1 MADSH
6 YAQYEH
12 ALLSANS
19 SQPPQQQH
27 QSRRAVFA
35 RLTQPFVGTSR
46 PPSSS
51 GNNSGLTG
59 AGGGSGPTSV
69 TNAPNLTVPRN
80 LRYNL
85 GSAILALSTNDED
98 RIVVAG
104 REILR
109 VLRVGTNEITEEANL
124 RLPGEQKRHF
134 QYDVKWGTIH
144 QKNIIATAGTNGTIC
159 LYDVKQGKLD
169 RMLREHVRQVHRL
182 AFNQANGN
190 LLLSAS
196 QDGTIKLWDL
206 RENKSRFTFVG
217 KSDAVRDVQF
227 NAANATEFAAAFDSG
242 AIQRWDYRKESI
254 YERKI
259 NAHNGP
265 AFTVDWHPDGR
276 HCASGGR
283 DRTVKIWDFNAD
295 PRRKPKHELTT
306 MASVSRIAW
315 RPSRNNKNDTTQLA
329 TCAINNDH
337 RMQLWD
343 FKRPYIPSRIMD
355 VHDNATTGILW
366 KDEDILWSCAKDCT
380 LVQTY
385 VPSAPQPI
393 DSLTHSAISWAPDG
407 EFTFAGQRRA
417 RSRFHTVGGRAD
429 FDEDTLREDRRSHG
443 RSSSFRSSRP
453 SLNALNVFDTTL
465 DKFMPSQSAARVSI
479 PSLFDKEAF
488 VYFAEKY
495 IIDLD
500 GVAGGKK
507 MTLLQ
512 ACDWNARVA
521 FRAQNHRTATTW
533 KMIQKIIA
541 SEDEEAAEKR
551 KFQRAESVSS
561 AQHPT
566 GLVARRALGLGGDN
580 SASASGGATPLA
592 PPSPASAPTPTPA
605 KHESMGEQLLRLPPS
620 AFGRSPSSSTISTDG
635 EEYAVTEKV
644 VPALAPIHPD
654 SDAPNVSPS
663 SSKVRPNLTVD
674 TGASN
679 HTKAHDMGTSAQP
692 GGESKANANGSAH
705 HSIDEN
711 HNLPLFTATSERSD
725 PLGVHSPAQK
735 GTAHVDINNP
745 ANAKSNGKND
755 QSTSHPYSATTHTDT
770 SFNGSQSLQR
780 QFSLVSEQTSS
791 SYGVLESTRSDMSD
805 SESPNHANTTHPNIS
820 NNSLPPITEEM
831 NASTILSPYSA
842 QQPQSV
848 PQLRMPVPSTQTSVS
863 TADDE
868 KPWSSRH
875 MVEQFLAY
883 STETGDVQT
892 AAVLIL
898 LLHRRMLFSAHI
910 VEEVLDGY
918 LSLLTQ
924 MRYFSVAA
932 LVRKLA
938 PSEVVRMSGQ
948 FNVDV
953 DLSCGEC
960 GRAVGGRGGGWCM
973 KCAGRGGAAC
983 VICGELGKERRW
995 TVCGVCGHGGCEG
1008 CLRGWF
1014 VGEDA
1019 EREEGMERCPAVGCG
1034 CACLP
1039 R

>member
-1 MADSH
+1 
-6 YAQYEH
+6 
-12 ALLSANS
+12 
-19 SQPPQQQH
+19 
-27 QSRRAVFA
+27 
-35 RLTQPFVGTSR
+35 
-46 PPSSS
+46 
-51 GNNSGLTG
+51 
-59 AGGGSGPTSV
+59 
-69 TNAPNLTVPRN
+69 VPRN

-85 GSAILALSTNDED
+85 GSAILALSAGDED

-159 LYDVKQGKLD
+159 LYDVKQGRLD
-169 RMLREHVRQVHRL
+169 RVFREHGRQVHRL

-242 AIQRWDYRKESI
+242 AIQVSGCDLTSGAFGVSELTSQQRWDYRKESI

-283 DRTVKIWDFNAD
+283 DRTVRIWDFNAD

-329 TCAINNDH
+329 TCAINTDH
-337 RMQLWD
+337 RMLLWD

-366 KDEDILWSCAKDCT
+366 KDEDVLWSCAKDST

-393 DSLTHSAISWAPDG
+393 DSLAHSAISWAPSGD
-407 EFTFAGQRRA
+407 FTFAGQRRA

-429 FDEDTLREDRRSHG
+429 FDEDALRDDRRSHG
-443 RSSSFRSSRP
+443 RSSSFRSPRP
-453 SLNALNVFDTTL
+453 SLNLFGTSP
-465 DKFMPSQSAARVSI
+465 DKFVPAQSAAQVSI

-488 VYFAEKY
+488 DYFAEKY

-500 GVAGGKK
+500 GAAGGKK
-507 MTLLQ
+507 VTLIQ

-521 FRAQNHRTATTW
+521 FRAQCHRTATSW
-533 KMIQKIIA
+533 KMIRKMIA
-541 SEDEEAAEKR
+541 SEDAEAAER
-551 KFQRAESVSS
+551 QQYRRAESVSS

-592 PPSPASAPTPTPA
+592 PRSPASIATPTPA
-605 KHESMGEQLLRLPPS
+605 KHEPVGEQLLRLPPS

-635 EEYAVTEKV
+635 EEYAAVGRAV
-644 VPALAPIHPD
+644 ASFAPTQSD
-654 SDAPNVSPS
+654 SAAPNGSPS
-663 SSKVRPNLTVD
+663 NGKGQLALTID
-674 TGASN
+674 
-679 HTKAHDMGTSAQP
+679 TSARNQIKTHDFAAQARP
-692 GGESKANANGSAH
+692 AGESKADVNGTSSVH

-711 HNLPLFTATSERSD
+711 LNLPLFTATTERSD
-725 PLGVHSPAQK
+725 PLSVAGLVQEP
-735 GTAHVDINNP
+735 TACVDINNP
-745 ANAKSNGKND
+745 AHAKTNGNHEH
-755 QSTSHPYSATTHTDT
+755 STSHPYSATTHTDT
-770 SFNGSQSLQR
+770 SFNSSPSLQR

-791 SYGVLESTRSDMSD
+791 SYGVLGLTRSDMSD
-805 SESPNHANTTHPNIS
+805 SESPNYHNHTHPDIS
-820 NNSLPPITEEM
+820 SNSLPPITEEM
-831 NASTILSPYSA
+831 NASTILSPHTGQQAQSA
-842 QQPQSV
+842 
-848 PQLRMPVPSTQTSVS
+848 PQLHMPLPSVA

-868 KPWSSRH
+868 KPWSSRR
-875 MVEQFLAY
+875 MVEQLLVY
-883 STETGDVQT
+883 STETGDIQT

-898 LLHRRMLFSAHI
+898 LLHERMAFSPHI
-910 VEEVLDGY
+910 IEEVLDGY
-918 LSLLTQ
+918 LSLLTR
-924 MRYFSVAA
+924 MRHFSVAA

-938 PSEVVRMSGQ
+938 PSEAIRMSGQ

-960 GRAVGGRGGGWCM
+960 GRAVGGRGGGWCK
-973 KCAGRGGAAC
+973 KCSGQGGAAC
-983 VICGELGKERRW
+983 VICGELGKQRRW
-995 TVCGVCGHGGCEG
+995 TVCAVCGHGGCEG

-1014 VGEDA
+1014 VGEDV
-1019 EREEGMERCPAVGCG
+1019 EHEEGMERCPAVGCG

-1039 R
+1039 GNKER